1 MYFEENPKR
10 KRKISALPPLEKVD
24 EEFNSNDLTKTLE
37 MQIQT
42 IQSNLQQIQLNLQEV
57 QGYFRKLKGQN

>member
-1 MYFEENPKR
+1 MYFQENPKR
-10 KRKISALPPLEKVD
+10 KRKISALPPLEKV
-24 EEFNSNDLTKTLE
+24 EEELNSDDLTKKLE

-57 QGYFRKLKGQN
+57 EGYFGKLKGNN